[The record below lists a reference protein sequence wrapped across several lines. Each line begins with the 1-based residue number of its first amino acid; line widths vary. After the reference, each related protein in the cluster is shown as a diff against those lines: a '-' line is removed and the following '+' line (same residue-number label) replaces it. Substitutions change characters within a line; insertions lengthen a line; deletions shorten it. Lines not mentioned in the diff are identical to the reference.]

1 MHPRNMMI
9 AWPPPRRNVCAP
21 MPPAIMR
28 ELCMRRRICIPGAVS
43 RSLDDAADAAGVGV
57 GTVYRRFA
65 NKQELITAVFDR
77 TVAEGVLRPGI
88 AAFDLFAMVTM
99 GEAMAS
105 FAKPLNSELWRRY
118 LALMLGRVCA
128 DHITRLPLTVT
139 PLHVDEAETAKAA
152 VFACRRE

>member
-1 MHPRNMMI
+1 MAAPAPKRLRADAARNY
-9 AWPPPRRNVCAP
+9 ARTLHAAKDLYSRRGLEVT
-21 MPPAIMR
+21 
-28 ELCMRRRICIPGAVS
+28 
-43 RSLDDAADAAGVGV
+43 LDDVAEAAGVGV

-118 LALMLGRVCA
+118 LALMLDG
-128 DHITRLPLTVT
+128 
-139 PLHVDEAETAKAA
+139 
-152 VFACRRE
+152 FAPTTSPGSP